1 MIPISATQVKKVA
14 APDSTATLHLRY
26 LTGEHLDRFMRLQQ
40 AGGNPLAKYRPQAE
54 KTIKAANHGKS
65 KKDLLP
71 LIAQEMTRLA
81 RESGDIDSSDGFAE
95 TREMIDLFLC
105 NWEGEGWPPFPADGK
120 PSRMF
125 LLGDLL
131 ALGEL
136 ITGQVDELVGLSKG
150 EVKN

>member
-1 MIPISATQVKKVA
+1 MIPISSTQVKKVA
-14 APDSTATLHLRY
+14 APDSTALLHLRY
-26 LTGEHLDRFMRLQQ
+26 LTGEHLDQFMRLQK
-40 AGGNPLAKYRPQAE
+40 AGGSNLAKYRVQAE
-54 KTIKAANHGKS
+54 KAVKASTHGKS
-65 KKDLLP
+65 KKEQLTM
-71 LIAQEMTRLA
+71 IAAEMTRLA

-95 TREMIDLFLC
+95 IREMIDLFLC

-136 ITGQVDELVGLSKG
+136 ITGHVDELVGLSRD